1 MLDSNGID
9 GYAAIGAASPVRW
22 LYAKIELSARSRIQ
36 ALAERIRRST
46 LKMGT
51 PDGDFKSAPTG
62 TSCVGDARKQI
73 SVRGLAAMQEVCP
86 SNVAPRKRRE
96 QRPRHGLA
104 TCQRE
109 LRSRGASGAR

>member
-62 TSCVGDARKQI
+62 TSCVADARKQI
-73 SVRGLAAMQEVCP
+73 SVRGLAAMRRRFVRQTSPLERGGSSVC
-86 SNVAPRKRRE
+86 
-96 QRPRHGLA
+96 A
-104 TCQRE
+104 TDSLHVNE
-109 LRSRGASGAR
+109 S